1 MEDADGLMEK
11 RHEVESLRSITRKE
25 RRRGTRDDAETDIL
39 HSSFGVAG
47 WTLYVI
53 EELEREVARTDRCPA
68 RSTKMKLRS
77 RCAVVWSLR
86 RTLEVMSS

>member
-39 HSSFGVAG
+39 HSSFGIAG
-47 WTLYVI
+47 WTLYAI
-53 EELEREVARTDRCPA
+53 EERKERWHVQTDA
-68 RSTKMKLRS
+68 LRG
-77 RCAVVWSLR
+77 ALK
-86 RTLEVMSS
+86 